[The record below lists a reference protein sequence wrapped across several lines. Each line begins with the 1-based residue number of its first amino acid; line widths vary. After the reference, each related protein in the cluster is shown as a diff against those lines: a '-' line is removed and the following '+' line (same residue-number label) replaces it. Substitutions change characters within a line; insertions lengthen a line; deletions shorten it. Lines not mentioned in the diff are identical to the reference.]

1 MKNRTVA
8 IVPAFN
14 EEKTIRKVILKL
26 KKYVKNVI
34 VVDDASKDRTYKIS
48 KKLKAIVL
56 RNKKN
61 LGPDKSIEKG
71 IKRAGALNYKF
82 IITFD
87 ADDQHPY
94 NQIPKFLNL
103 IKEKKADIVVGE
115 RKKLPRISEYFFS
128 FYSNYKI
135 NVADPINGFKAFRY
149 EIIRKIGY
157 FDKYNSLTSEILFNS
172 YKNKYKII
180 SIPIKIKKRF
190 DSPRIGGL
198 IKSNMK
204 IMRSLIITILKNTR
218 I

>member
-1 MKNRTVA
+1 MENKTIA

-14 EEKTIRKVILKL
+14 EEKTIKKVIINLRR
-26 KKYVKNVI
+26 YVKNVI
-34 VVDDASKDRTYKIS
+34 VIDDASKDCTYKIS

-56 RNKKN
+56 KNKKN

-71 IKRAGALNYKF
+71 IRKAGALNYKF

-94 NQIPKFLNL
+94 HQIPKFLSL
-103 IKEKKADIVVGE
+103 IKNKKADIVVGE
-115 RKKLPRISEYFFS
+115 RKNFPRLSEYLFS

-135 NVADPINGFKAFRY
+135 NVADPINGFKAFKY

-172 YKNKYKII
+172 YKNKYKIV
-180 SIPIKIKKRF
+180 SVPIRVKKRF
-190 DSPRIGGL
+190 DTPRIGGL
-198 IKSNMK
+198 IKSNVK
-204 IMRSLIITILKNTR
+204 IMRSLILTILENM
-218 I
+218 

>member
-1 MKNRTVA
+1 MKNKTIA

-14 EEKTIRKVILKL
+14 EEKTIKKVIINLRR
-26 KKYVKNVI
+26 YVKNVI
-34 VVDDASKDRTYKIS
+34 VIDDASKDCTYKIA

-56 RNKKN
+56 KNKKN

-71 IKRAGALNYKF
+71 IKKAGALNYKF

-103 IKEKKADIVVGE
+103 IKKEKADIVVGE

-128 FYSNYKI
+128 LYASTKI
-135 NVADPINGFKAFRY
+135 NVPDPINGFKAFKY
-149 EIIRKIGY
+149 EIIREIGY
-157 FDKYNSLTSEILFNS
+157 FDKYNSLTSEILFNA
-172 YKNKYKII
+172 YKKKYKII
-180 SIPIKIKKRF
+180 SVPINIKKRF
-190 DSPRIGGL
+190 DVPRIGGL
-198 IKSNMK
+198 INSNIK
-204 IMRSLIITILKNTR
+204 IMRSLIITILKN

>member
-1 MKNRTVA
+1 MKNKTIA

-14 EEKTIRKVILKL
+14 EEKTIKKVIINLRR
-26 KKYVKNVI
+26 YVKNVI
-34 VVDDASKDRTYKIS
+34 VIDDASKDYTYKIA

-56 RNKKN
+56 KNKKN

-71 IKRAGALNYKF
+71 IKKAGALNYKF

-103 IKEKKADIVVGE
+103 IKKEKADIVVGE

-128 FYSNYKI
+128 LYASAKI
-135 NVADPINGFKAFRY
+135 NVPDPINGFKAFKY
-149 EIIRKIGY
+149 EIIREIGY
-157 FDKYNSLTSEILFNS
+157 FDKYKSLTSEILFNA
-172 YKNKYKII
+172 YKKKYKII
-180 SIPIKIKKRF
+180 SVPINIKKRF
-190 DSPRIGGL
+190 DVPRIGGL
-198 IKSNMK
+198 INSNIK
-204 IMRSLIITILKNTR
+204 IMRSLIITILKN